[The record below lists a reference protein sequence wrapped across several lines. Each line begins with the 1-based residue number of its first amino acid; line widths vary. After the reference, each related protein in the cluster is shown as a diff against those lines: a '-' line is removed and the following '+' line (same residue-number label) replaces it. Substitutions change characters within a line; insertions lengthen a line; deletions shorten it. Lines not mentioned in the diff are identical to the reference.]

1 MHKKEY
7 KKILVDFRNDILD
20 HKRLLNEETTQILEK
35 SFLRQKEY
43 LDSITFNLISSDN
56 EHLNNIG
63 NFIAYRLL
71 KKSTHENL
79 MTISL
84 HYFDKFES
92 TQEELKKLEGELKK
106 ISNAIDFIDN
116 VNDNEFEKYM
126 SYKID

>member
-92 TQEELKKLEGELKK
+92 MQAELKKLESELEK